1 MNADFVLSAEPSGTN
16 AISFS
21 SKGYAQFNVSVST
34 RGAIAGYSNESKSAI
49 RIAASIIHELDELE
63 NIKVS
68 LPKTLSDRL
77 ADKEWGRQ
85 HELLR
90 GKEHACQLG
99 KTTTDIRTIN
109 GGSLNGVIAPD
120 CSFTASTVI
129 PVGVAPKSIYRRVR
143 RIVSYYPEAKLHWEG
158 ADAGDLSDPDSEA
171 ALLLQDTVEE
181 LSGHRPVMTPDIAS

>member
-129 PVGVAPKSIYRRVR
+129 PIGVAQNQFIDASGELCPTTRKQSFIGKVQMLEISQTQIQKQPSYC
-143 RIVSYYPEAKLHWEG
+143 RIPWKNS
-158 ADAGDLSDPDSEA
+158 ADIVL
-171 ALLLQDTVEE
+171 
-181 LSGHRPVMTPDIAS
+181 